1 MRVVKAL
8 SDQFLLGGICFT
20 PIFGCPSYPIMAIS
34 SLPPF
39 APFPTAAWKEL
50 LSIDDWTA
58 ALRGWISLAEAHL
71 SLDDTT
77 FTQQTLRDES
87 VPDFLASFMG
97 ELAAHGPAFLGT
109 STPARLLLKNCFLLT
124 SRILR
129 HPSSPLAILQWEF
142 LSDFSRVYCKSL
154 SKKRVSEVLSQL
166 ASKDAVENSLA
177 AVKKFLIKN
186 LDEGIK
192 GDLKSVED
200 RLGRLNALISASSS
214 TAAFFL
220 AGSEFL
226 DGLITCYTVMN
237 PPLRKVIITAT
248 YLSLVGLAEDSKYS
262 ILTDQLYSLKTAAEA
277 HKAGPLNANDCL
289 VRELVSTTPLIQQI
303 ERRMEVAGTENT
315 RVKNVL
321 RDLATWKKSGAG
333 IRPKRLIKRKI
344 DKGKGVAP
352 QSHEA
357 DQEMH
362 IHRMSKISQ
371 IQDIFPDL
379 GAGFIARLLD
389 EYGENTEEVTAHLLE
404 DSLPAHLK
412 EANRS
417 EQLYVPRSRTHA
429 YASFTDDLSR
439 STRPPKSRRKS
450 SLVPRA
456 TPTQLPTRHNVFDDD
471 DLDRLALDTSQ
482 LHIGKRGAEQTAD
495 DLLADRSSA
504 PSKAAIISA
513 LAAFDS
519 DDDERDDTYDAAD
532 VGGAID
538 AVANEEDPTDA
549 NEETL
554 WRAYSADPRQ
564 FDRDQGTRKGVSRG
578 RLREETGM
586 TDEAIE
592 GWAVMLNRN
601 SQQKRRLEMKYSAV
615 NAFTGHQTELARTS
629 WQDGAETSDT
639 DGGNGRGG
647 HRGRGRGRG
656 GRGRGGGGGGGGGR
670 GGNVAGPSGEQETEA
685 ARRRKEANKSQRANH
700 NRRDQRAK
708 KMARGGAFPA

>member
-1 MRVVKAL
+1 
-8 SDQFLLGGICFT
+8 
-20 PIFGCPSYPIMAIS
+20 MAGPE
-34 SLPPF
+34 LPPF

-50 LSIDDWTA
+50 LSIDDWNA
-58 ALRGWISLAEAHL
+58 ALGGWISLAEAHL
-71 SLDDTT
+71 SFDDST
-77 FTQQTLRDES
+77 FTQKTLRDGS
-87 VPDFLASFMG
+87 V
-97 ELAAHGPAFLGT
+97 PAFLTSFMKEVAHHGPGLLGT
-109 STPARLLLKNCFLLT
+109 SNPTKLLLKDCFLLASKT
-124 SRILR
+124 IR
-129 HPSSPLAILQWEF
+129 HPSFPLELLQWEF
-142 LSDFSRVYCKSL
+142 LSDFSRVYSKSL
-154 SKKRVSEVLSQL
+154 SKKRVSEVLSQI
-166 ASKDAVENSLA
+166 SSQDAVETSLA

-186 LDEGIK
+186 LDDGIN
-192 GDLKSVED
+192 GDLKAVEN
-200 RLGRLNALISASSS
+200 RLRRINSLISASPS

-226 DGLITCYTVMN
+226 DGLIACYTVMN
-237 PPLRKVIITAT
+237 PPLRMAIVTTT
-248 YLSLVGLAEDSKYS
+248 YLSLMGLAEGSKFS

-303 ERRMEVAGTENT
+303 ERKTEASGADNS

-321 RDLATWKKSGAG
+321 RELATWKKSGAG
-333 IRPKRLIKRKI
+333 IKPKRLIKRKI
-344 DKGKGVAP
+344 DKGKSIAMGNGG
-352 QSHEA
+352 E
-357 DQEMH
+357 DQE
-362 IHRMSKISQ
+362 IHVHRLSKISQ

-379 GAGFIARLLD
+379 GAGFVARLLD

-404 DSLPAHLK
+404 DSLPTYLK

-417 EQLYVPRSRTHA
+417 EEL
-429 YASFTDDLSR
+429 
-439 STRPPKSRRKS
+439 STRPRSRRKS
-450 SLVPRA
+450 SLIPKA
-456 TPTQLPTRHNVFDDD
+456 TPPQLPTRHNVFDDD
-471 DLDRLALDTSQ
+471 ELDRLALDASK
-482 LHIGKRGAEQTAD
+482 LHIGKRGAEKTAD

-538 AVANEEDPTDA
+538 AAANEEDPTDA

-564 FDRDQGTRKGVSRG
+564 FDRDQAARKGAARG
-578 RLREETGM
+578 RLREDTGM

-592 GWAVMLNRN
+592 GWAIMLNRN
-601 SQQKRRLEMKYSAV
+601 AQQKRRLEMKYSAV
-615 NAFTGHQTELARTS
+615 NAFSGQQTELVRTS
-629 WQDGAETSDT
+629 WQEGAENSDT
-639 DGGNGRGG
+639 DGGSGRGG

-656 GRGRGGGGGGGGGR
+656 GRGRGGGAGR
-670 GGNVAGPSGEQETEA
+670 GGSVAGPSGEQETEA

>member
-1 MRVVKAL
+1 M
-8 SDQFLLGGICFT
+8 
-20 PIFGCPSYPIMAIS
+20 S

-50 LSIDDWTA
+50 LSIDDWNA
-58 ALRGWISLAEAHL
+58 ALGGWISLAEAHL
-71 SLDDTT
+71 SLNDST
-77 FTQQTLRDES
+77 FDQKTLRDES
-87 VPDFLASFMG
+87 VPVFLSSFMRQV
-97 ELAAHGPAFLGT
+97 AARGSSILGT
-109 STPARLLLKNCFLLT
+109 SVPARVLLKDCFLLV
-124 SRILR
+124 SKIIR
-129 HPSSPLAILQWEF
+129 HPSSPLELLQWEF
-142 LSDFSRVYCKSL
+142 LSDFSRVYCMSL
-154 SKKRVSEVLSQL
+154 SKKRVGEVLSHLNSQ
-166 ASKDAVENSLA
+166 DAVETSLA

-186 LDEGIK
+186 LDEGIQ

-200 RLGRLNALISASSS
+200 RLGRLNYLISASPS
-214 TAAFFL
+214 TATFFL

-237 PPLRKVIITAT
+237 PPLRKVIITTT
-248 YLSLVGLAEDSKYS
+248 YLTFMGLAEGSKYS

-303 ERRMEVAGTENT
+303 ERNIEAAGTNNT
-315 RVKNVL
+315 RIKNVL
-321 RDLATWKKSGAG
+321 RDLAAWKKSGATV
-333 IRPKRLIKRKI
+333 RPKRLIKRKI
-344 DKGKGVAP
+344 DKGKGV
-352 QSHEA
+352 SLGNGDE
-357 DQEMH
+357 DQEIH

-379 GAGFIARLLD
+379 GAGFVARLLD
-389 EYGENTEEVTAHLLE
+389 EYGEDTEEVTAHLLE
-404 DSLPAHLK
+404 DSLPSHLK

-417 EQLYVPRSRTHA
+417 EQLSAR
-429 YASFTDDLSR
+429 
-439 STRPPKSRRKS
+439 PKSRRKS

-456 TPTQLPTRHNVFDDD
+456 TPPQLPTRHNVFDDD
-471 DLDRLALDTSQ
+471 ELDRLALDTSK
-482 LHIGKRGAEQTAD
+482 LHVGKRGAEKTAD

-538 AVANEEDPTDA
+538 AAANEEDPTDA
-549 NEETL
+549 NEEAL

-564 FDRDQGTRKGVSRG
+564 FDRDQVVRKGVTRG

-592 GWAVMLNRN
+592 GWAIMLNRN
-601 SQQKRRLEMKYSAV
+601 TQQKRRLEMKYSAV
-615 NAFTGHQTELARTS
+615 NAFSGQQTELARTS
-629 WQDGAETSDT
+629 WQDGAENSDM
-639 DGGNGRGG
+639 DGGSGRGA

-656 GRGRGGGGGGGGGR
+656 GRGRGGGGGPGR
-670 GGNVAGPSGEQETEA
+670 GGNVAGPSGEQGTEA

-700 NRRDQRAK
+700 NRRDQRAR